1 MNRIGRQMCVC
12 STRLSPAM
20 RAPTSAQLHLGVQVA
35 SAPCGRRRQM
45 GTAPFPVEPH
55 HRQRKLGGHT
65 SYSTSATGGR
75 RYCLRAFARRYTG
88 VARALFG
95 VLLACTLLLPLG
107 ACDEKGDAD
116 GKKVFVLGC
125 DGMDPVLVNRMLVEG
140 RLPNFAK
147 LRNEGC
153 FVPLTT
159 SIPPQSPVAWSN
171 FITGAGPGVH
181 GIFDFIH
188 RDTSGQV
195 PIPYWSGNKIEV
207 VDKKDPFPLPGD
219 YEYPRI
225 EAKNELLR
233 RGTPFWDFLDAR
245 GIPVQ
250 MYRLP
255 SNYPPSESKYGNVKC
270 LAGMG
275 VPDVMGSQG
284 TYQYFAAQAGRE
296 VLEPK
301 GFQLRLRH
309 DWKTGAYIGKLYGPE
324 NDHHVMV
331 KNSRTGREEYPRLFV
346 DLRIYPDPENN
357 VAKIIFANQSS
368 LGDEEVELVL
378 SVGEWSDWQEV
389 HFLKTP
395 AGPSVNAL
403 TRILLQEVHPTV
415 RLYASPMNFVP
426 TAPEAVFSEPPE
438 FVEEIG
444 EEIGPFYTQGFAEEF
459 NALKHG
465 LFTDEEYL
473 VQSTYVMKERFKLLD
488 YALNHFE
495 DGFLFFY
502 FSSTDLQ
509 AHMFWWDSDEAH
521 PTRSAEDAKKYNAV
535 VEACYERM
543 DEALGKCRARL
554 GEDATIMVMS
564 DHGFGNFKRGFGVN
578 TWLRDEGYLVS
589 RNNRGVLIDT
599 DWSRTRAYS
608 YGVGGSIY
616 LNLKGRE
623 QQGIVKESERDQL
636 LEEISTKLM
645 SIIDPENGRPVFHR
659 IYRASECYTGPEVKN
674 APDLL
679 LGYARGYRAS
689 WETCLGDYDKE
700 IIMDNDNPWSAD
712 HCIAH
717 DLVPGILF
725 CNREIA
731 TETPALIDM
740 GPSILSLFGVST
752 PDAMTGRSFFD
763 EGPRD

>member
-12 STRLSPAM
+12 PARFAHTRL
-20 RAPTSAQLHLGVQVA
+20 
-35 SAPCGRRRQM
+35 
-45 GTAPFPVEPH
+45 
-55 HRQRKLGGHT
+55 
-65 SYSTSATGGR
+65 
-75 RYCLRAFARRYTG
+75 ARLLFE
-88 VARALFG
+88 ALF
-95 VLLACTLLLPLG
+95 VCTLLLGLG
-107 ACDEKGDAD
+107 GCDDKGDAG
-116 GKKVFVLGC
+116 GKKVLVLGC
-125 DGMDPVLVNRMLVEG
+125 DGMDPVLVGRMLEEG

-147 LRNEGC
+147 LRDEGC
-153 FVPLTT
+153 FHPLTT

-188 RDTSGQV
+188 RDASGQV
-195 PIPYWSGNKIEV
+195 PIPYWSGNKIKVLGE
-207 VDKKDPFPLPGD
+207 KDPIGLFGE

-225 EAKNELLR
+225 EARNELLR
-233 RGTPFWDFLDAR
+233 RGTPFWEHLDAR

-284 TYQYFAAQAGRE
+284 TYQHFAAQTRRE
-296 VLEPK
+296 VLEPR

-309 DWKTGAYIGKLYGPE
+309 DWKSGAYISKLYGPD
-324 NDHHVMV
+324 NDLHVPV
-331 KNSRTGREEYPRLFV
+331 KDSRTGREERPRLFV
-346 DLRIYPDPENN
+346 DLKIYPDPEND
-357 VAKIIFANQSS
+357 VAKIIFVNQSV
-368 LGDEEVELVL
+368 LGDEEVEIIL
-378 SVGEWSDWQEV
+378 SVGEWSGWQEV

-395 AGPSVNAL
+395 AGLSVSAL
-403 TRILLQEVHPTV
+403 TRFLLQEAHPTV

-426 TAPEAVFSEPPE
+426 TAPEAVFSEPPK

-465 LFTDEEYL
+465 LFTDEEYRI
-473 VQSTYVMKERFKLLD
+473 QSGYVMEERFKLLD

-495 DGFLFFY
+495 EGMLFFY

-509 AHMFWWDSDEAH
+509 AHMFWWDSDESH
-521 PTRSAEDAKKYNAV
+521 PTRSAEEAEKYNAV
-535 VEACYERM
+535 VEACYEKM
-543 DEALGKCRARL
+543 DEALGRCRERL

-623 QQGIVKESERDQL
+623 QQGIVEESDRDRL
-636 LEEISTKLM
+636 IEEISTKLM
-645 SIIDPENGRPVFHR
+645 GVIDPENGRPVFHR
-659 IYRASECYTGPEVKN
+659 VYRADECYSGPEVKN
-674 APDLL
+674 APDLI

-689 WETCLGDYDKE
+689 WETCLGDFDKT
-700 IIMDNDNPWSAD
+700 IVMDNDNPWSAD

-740 GPSILSLFGVST
+740 APSILTLFGVPT
-752 PDAMTGRSFFD
+752 PDGMTGKSFFKASPK
-763 EGPRD
+763 GSRD